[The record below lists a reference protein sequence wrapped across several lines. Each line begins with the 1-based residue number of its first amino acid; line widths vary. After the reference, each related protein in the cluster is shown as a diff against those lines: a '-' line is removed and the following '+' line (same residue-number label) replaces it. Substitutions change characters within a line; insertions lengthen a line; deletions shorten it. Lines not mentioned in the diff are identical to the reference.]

1 MFSFCQL
8 CIDSIIWKDIYLI
21 KLLYYF
27 MFDKLPISSKTE
39 KILTKSLDEPISAED
54 ANYLINIKGSDLYP
68 LLATADYLRQE
79 IAGNNVTFINNCNIN
94 FTNICT
100 VRCGFCA
107 FGKDADDPEAYILDD
122 EAILK
127 KAQRAVDKGAH
138 EFCVMGGVLP
148 DADVEYYEHL
158 LQLLK
163 GEFPNI
169 MIHGFSPT
177 MIKDASVVSGISVED
192 AFERLKSAGL
202 DTLPGT
208 AAEILTD
215 RSREIICPEKVTT
228 QEWIDIVKTAHEVG
242 IPGSATIMYGH
253 VETPEERVEHI
264 DIIRKIQQET
274 HGFTE
279 FIPMTFMHE
288 YSPIFLEGQQNL
300 GATGTEDLKLYAVAR
315 LMLKDLIPN
324 IQVSWVKMGFRFA
337 QVSLTAGANDLG
349 GTLGGDE
356 LSEASGAPDG
366 VEASIDTLSNMVR
379 DLGRNPIERNS
390 KYTEFYPIE
399 SKSSDVKIVSK

>member
-1 MFSFCQL
+1 
-8 CIDSIIWKDIYLI
+8 
-21 KLLYYF
+21 

-39 KILTKSLDEPISAED
+39 RILSKSLDEAISVEE
-54 ANYLINIKGSDLYP
+54 ANHLMNIKGPDLYP
-68 LLATADYLRQE
+68 LLATADYLRHE
-79 IAGNNVTFINNCNIN
+79 IVGDNVTFINNCNIN

-107 FGKDADDPEAYILDD
+107 FGKDADDPEAYILND
-122 EAILK
+122 EQILQ
-127 KAQRAVDKGAH
+127 KARGAVEKGAH

-163 GEFPNI
+163 GEYPDVL
-169 MIHGFSPT
+169 IHGFSPT
-177 MIKDASVVSGISVED
+177 MINDAALVSGIDVAE
-192 AFERLKSAGL
+192 ACERLKSAGL

-215 RSREIICPEKVTT
+215 RSRDLICPEKVSVD
-228 QEWIDIVKTAHEVG
+228 EWVDIVKTAHEVG

-253 VETPEERVEHI
+253 VETLEERVEHI
-264 DIIRKIQQET
+264 DVIRRLQEET

-288 YSPIFLEGQQNL
+288 YSPIFLEGQTNL
-300 GATGTEDLKLYAVAR
+300 GATGTEDLKLYAVSR
-315 LMLKDLIPN
+315 LMLRDLIPN

-366 VEASIDTLSNMVR
+366 VDASIDTLGSIVR
-379 DLGRNPIERNS
+379 NLGRNPIERNS

-399 SKSSDVKIVSK
+399 STKLEMPSK

>member
-1 MFSFCQL
+1 
-8 CIDSIIWKDIYLI
+8 
-21 KLLYYF
+21 

-39 KILTKSLDEPISAED
+39 KILTKSLDEDISVDE
-54 ANYLINIKGSDLYP
+54 ANYLMNIKGADLYP
-68 LLATADYLRQE
+68 LLATADYLRHE
-79 IAGNNVTFINNCNIN
+79 IVGDDVTFINNCNIN

-107 FGKDADDPEAYILDD
+107 FGKDADDPDAYILDD
-122 EAILK
+122 EAILA
-127 KAQRAVDKGAH
+127 KAQGAVDNGAR
-138 EFCVMGGVLP
+138 EFTLMGGVHP
-148 DADVEYYEHL
+148 DADIDYYEHL
-158 LQLLK
+158 LLLLK
-163 GEFPNI
+163 GEFPEV

-177 MIKDASVVSGISVED
+177 MINDAAAVSGIDMAE
-192 AFERLKSAGL
+192 ACERLKVAGL

-215 RSREIICPEKVTT
+215 RSREIICPEKVSV
-228 QEWIDIVKTAHEVG
+228 QEWIDAVRTAHEVG

-253 VETPEERVEHI
+253 VETLEERVEHI
-264 DIIRKIQQET
+264 DIIRKLQEET
-274 HGFTE
+274 NGFTE

-288 YSPIFLEGQQNL
+288 YSPIFLEGQKNL
-300 GATGTEDLKLYAVAR
+300 GATGTEDLKLYAVSR

-337 QVSLTAGANDLG
+337 QVSLTAGTNDLG

-366 VEASIDTLSNMVR
+366 VDASIETLVDIVR
-379 DLGRNPIERNS
+379 NLGRNPIERNS
-390 KYTEFYPIE
+390 KYTEFYPVE
-399 SKSSDVKIVSK
+399 

>member
-1 MFSFCQL
+1 
-8 CIDSIIWKDIYLI
+8 
-21 KLLYYF
+21 

-39 KILTKSLDEPISAED
+39 KILTKSLDEQITVEE
-54 ANYLINIKGSDLYP
+54 ANHLMNIKGPDLYP
-68 LLATADYLRQE
+68 LLATADYLRHE
-79 IAGNNVTFINNCNIN
+79 IVGDDVTFINNCNIN

-107 FGKDADDPEAYILDD
+107 FGKDADDPEAYILNDD
-122 EAILK
+122 QILA
-127 KAQRAVDKGAH
+127 KAQGAVDKGAH

-148 DADVEYYEHL
+148 DADIEYYEHL
-158 LQLLK
+158 MHLLK
-163 GEFPNI
+163 DEYPNV

-177 MIKDASVVSGISVED
+177 MVRDACVVSGIDIAEG
-192 AFERLKSAGL
+192 FERLRDAGL

-215 RSREIICPEKVTT
+215 RSREIICPEKVTVA
-228 QEWIDIVKTAHEVG
+228 EWIDAVKTAHEVG

-253 VETPEERVEHI
+253 VETLEERVEHI
-264 DIIRKIQQET
+264 DIIRRLQEET

-288 YSPIFLEGQQNL
+288 YSPIFLEGQTNL
-300 GATGTEDLKLYAVAR
+300 GASGTEDLKLYAVSR
-315 LMLKDLIPN
+315 LMLRDLIPN

-337 QVSLTAGANDLG
+337 QVALTAGTNDLG

-356 LSEASGAPDG
+356 LSAASGAPDG
-366 VEASIDTLSNMVR
+366 VEASIETLDSMVR
-379 DLGRNPIERNS
+379 NLGRKPIERNS
-390 KYTEFYPIE
+390 KYTEFYPIAQGIE
-399 SKSSDVKIVSK
+399 LPSL

>member
-1 MFSFCQL
+1 
-8 CIDSIIWKDIYLI
+8 
-21 KLLYYF
+21 
-27 MFDKLPISSKTE
+27 MFDKLPVSSKTE
-39 KILTKSLDEPISAED
+39 KILTKSLDEQITVEE
-54 ANYLINIKGSDLYP
+54 ANHLMKIQGSDLYP
-68 LLATADYLRQE
+68 LLATADYLRQQ
-79 IAGNNVTFINNCNIN
+79 IVGDNVTFINNCNIN

-107 FGKDADDPEAYILDD
+107 FGKDADDPEAYILND
-122 EAILK
+122 EQILN
-127 KAQRAVDKGAH
+127 KAQGAVEKGAH

-148 DADVEYYEHL
+148 DADIEYYEHL

-163 GEFPNI
+163 GEYPNV

-177 MIKDASVVSGISVED
+177 MINDACLVSGLDIAEGC
-192 AFERLKSAGL
+192 ERLRDAGL

-215 RSREIICPEKVTT
+215 RSRDLICPEKVSVN
-228 QEWIDIVKTAHEVG
+228 EWVDIVKTAHEVG

-253 VETPEERVEHI
+253 VETLEERVEHI
-264 DIIRKIQQET
+264 DIIRKLQEET

-288 YSPIFLEGQQNL
+288 YSPIFLEGQSNL
-300 GATGTEDLKLYAVAR
+300 GATGTEDLKLYAVSR
-315 LMLKDLIPN
+315 LMLRDLIPN

-337 QVSLTAGANDLG
+337 QVALTAGTNDLG

-366 VEASIDTLSNMVR
+366 VDASIDTLSNMVKN
-379 DLGRNPIERNS
+379 LGRNPIERNS
-390 KYTEFYPIE
+390 KYTEFYPIKSDKALA
-399 SKSSDVKIVSK
+399 SK

>member
-1 MFSFCQL
+1 
-8 CIDSIIWKDIYLI
+8 
-21 KLLYYF
+21 
-27 MFDKLPISSKTE
+27 MFDRLQISSKTE
-39 KILTKSLDEPISAED
+39 KILTKSLDEAISVDE
-54 ANYLINIKGSDLYP
+54 ANHLMNIKGNELYP
-68 LLATADYLRQE
+68 LLATADYLRNE
-79 IAGNNVTFINNCNIN
+79 IVGDDVTFINNCNIN

-107 FGKDADDPEAYILDD
+107 FGKDADDPDAYILDD
-122 EAILK
+122 EAILA
-127 KAQRAVDKGAH
+127 KANGAVEKGAH

-148 DADVEYYEHL
+148 DADIEYYEHL
-158 LQLLK
+158 LTLLK
-163 GEFPNI
+163 DEYPDV

-177 MIKDASVVSGISVED
+177 MINDACSVSGIDIAEG
-192 AFERLKSAGL
+192 FERLKTAGL

-215 RSREIICPEKVTT
+215 RSRDIICPEKVSVRD
-228 QEWIDIVKTAHEVG
+228 WIDIVKTSHEVG

-253 VETPEERVEHI
+253 VETLSERVEHI
-264 DIIRKIQQET
+264 DIIRQIQEDT
-274 HGFTE
+274 NGFTE

-288 YSPIFLEGQQNL
+288 YSPIFLDGQTNL
-300 GATGTEDLKLYAVAR
+300 GASGTEDLKLYAISR
-315 LMLKDLIPN
+315 MMLRDSIPN

-337 QVSLTAGANDLG
+337 QVVLTAGANDLG

-366 VEASIDTLSNMVR
+366 VEASIETLDSMVKN
-379 DLGRNPIERNS
+379 LGRNPIERNS

-399 SKSSDVKIVSK
+399 FNSK

>member
-1 MFSFCQL
+1 
-8 CIDSIIWKDIYLI
+8 
-21 KLLYYF
+21 

-39 KILTKSLDEPISAED
+39 KILTKSLDEAISVEE
-54 ANYLINIKGSDLYP
+54 ANHLMNIKGPDLYP
-68 LLATADYLRQE
+68 LLATADYLRQK
-79 IAGNNVTFINNCNIN
+79 IVGNNVTFINNCNIN

-107 FGKDADDPEAYILDD
+107 FGKDADDPEAYIMND
-122 EAILK
+122 EQILS
-127 KAQRAVDKGAH
+127 KAEDAVQKGAH

-148 DADVEYYEHL
+148 DADIEYYEHL
-158 LQLLK
+158 LHLLK
-163 GEFPNI
+163 DEYPDV

-177 MIKDASVVSGISVED
+177 MINDACIVSGMDVAEGC
-192 AFERLKSAGL
+192 ERLKDAGL

-215 RSREIICPEKVTT
+215 RSRDLICPEKVSVS
-228 QEWIDIVKTAHEVG
+228 EWIDIVKTAHEVG

-253 VETPEERVEHI
+253 VETLGERVEHI
-264 DIIRKIQQET
+264 DIIRQLQEDT

-288 YSPIFLEGQQNL
+288 YSPIFLEGQSNL
-300 GATGTEDLKLYAVAR
+300 GATGTEDLKLYAVSR
-315 LMLKDLIPN
+315 LMLRDVIPN

-366 VEASIDTLSNMVR
+366 VDASIDTLSNMVR
-379 DLGRNPIERNS
+379 NLGRNPIGRNS
-390 KYTEFYPIE
+390 KYTEFYPLDE
-399 SKSSDVKIVSK
+399 KKVFASK

>member
-1 MFSFCQL
+1 
-8 CIDSIIWKDIYLI
+8 
-21 KLLYYF
+21 
-27 MFDKLPISSKTE
+27 MFDKLPISSETE
-39 KILTKSLDEPISAED
+39 RILTKALDEPISVEEG
-54 ANYLINIKGSDLYP
+54 NHLMNIKGSDLYP

-79 IAGNNVTFINNCNIN
+79 IVGNDVTFINNCNIN

-107 FGKDADDPEAYILDD
+107 FGKDADDPEAYILND
-122 EAILK
+122 EQILA
-127 KAQRAVDKGAH
+127 KAQGAVEKGAH

-148 DADVEYYEHL
+148 DADIEYYEHL
-158 LQLLK
+158 MTLLK
-163 GEFPNI
+163 DEYPDV

-177 MIKDASVVSGISVED
+177 MINDACRVSGIDIAEGC
-192 AFERLKSAGL
+192 ERLKDAGL

-215 RSREIICPEKVTT
+215 RSRDLICPEKVSVS
-228 QEWIDIVKTAHEVG
+228 EWIDIVKTAHEVG

-253 VETPEERVEHI
+253 VETLEERVEHI
-264 DIIRKIQQET
+264 DIIRKLQEDT

-288 YSPIFLEGQQNL
+288 FSPIFLEGQSNL
-300 GATGTEDLKLYAVAR
+300 GATGTEDLKLYAVSR
-315 LMLKDLIPN
+315 LMLRDLIPN

-356 LSEASGAPDG
+356 LSAASGAPDG
-366 VEASIDTLSNMVR
+366 VDASIGTLGNIVR
-379 DLGRNPIERNS
+379 NLGRNPIERNS

-399 SKSSDVKIVSK
+399 SAGMPSK

>member
-1 MFSFCQL
+1 
-8 CIDSIIWKDIYLI
+8 
-21 KLLYYF
+21 

-39 KILTKSLDEPISAED
+39 KILTKSLDEAISVEEG
-54 ANYLINIKGSDLYP
+54 NYLMNIKGADFYP
-68 LLATADYLRQE
+68 LLATADYLRSE
-79 IAGNNVTFINNCNIN
+79 IVGDDVTFINNCNIN

-107 FGKDADDPEAYILDD
+107 FGKDEDDPDAYILDD
-122 EAILK
+122 EGILA
-127 KAQRAVDKGAH
+127 KAQGAVDNGAR
-138 EFCVMGGVLP
+138 EFTLMGGVHP
-148 DADVEYYEHL
+148 EADIEYYEHL
-158 LQLLK
+158 LHLLK
-163 GEFPNI
+163 DEYPNV

-177 MIKDASVVSGISVED
+177 MINDAAIASGIDMAE
-192 AFERLKSAGL
+192 ACERLKDAGL

-215 RSREIICPEKVTT
+215 RSRELICPEKVSV
-228 QEWIDIVKTAHEVG
+228 QEWVDAVKTAHEVG

-253 VETPEERVEHI
+253 VETLEERVEHI
-264 DIIRKIQQET
+264 EVIRRLQEET

-288 YSPIFLEGQQNL
+288 YSPIFLEGQTNL
-300 GATGTEDLKLYAVAR
+300 GATGTEDLKLYAVSR
-315 LMLKDLIPN
+315 LMLRDLIPN

-366 VEASIDTLSNMVR
+366 VDASIDSLETIVKN
-379 DLGRNPIERNS
+379 LGRNPIERNS
-390 KYTEFYPIE
+390 KYTEFYTIHSSNKLKIP
-399 SKSSDVKIVSK
+399 SK

>member
-1 MFSFCQL
+1 MFG
-8 CIDSIIWKDIYLI
+8 
-21 KLLYYF
+21 
-27 MFDKLPISSKTE
+27 KLPVSSKTE
-39 KILTKSLDEPISAED
+39 KILTKSLDEEISVEE
-54 ANYLINIKGSDLYP
+54 ANHLMNIKGADLYP
-68 LLATADYLRQE
+68 LLATADFLRQE
-79 IAGNNVTFINNCNIN
+79 IVGNNVTFINNCNIN

-107 FGKDADDPEAYILDD
+107 FGKDADDPDAYILDD
-122 EAILK
+122 EAILA
-127 KAQRAVDKGAH
+127 KAHGAVEKGAR
-138 EFCVMGGVLP
+138 EFTLMGGVLP

-163 GEFPNI
+163 GAYPDVS
-169 MIHGFSPT
+169 IHGFSPT
-177 MIKDASVVSGISVED
+177 MINDAAILSGIDMAE
-192 AFERLKSAGL
+192 ACERLKSAGL

-215 RSREIICPEKVTT
+215 RSREIICPEKVTV
-228 QEWIDIVKTAHEVG
+228 QEWIDAVRTAHEVG

-253 VETPEERVEHI
+253 VETLEERVEHI
-264 DIIRKIQQET
+264 DIIRSLQEET
-274 HGFTE
+274 NGFTE

-288 YSPIFLEGQQNL
+288 YSPIFLEGQRNL
-300 GATGTEDLKLYAVAR
+300 GATGTEDLKLYAVSR

-337 QVSLTAGANDLG
+337 QVALTAGTNDLG

-366 VEASIDTLSNMVR
+366 VEASIETLGNMVR
-379 DLGRNPIERNS
+379 NLGRNPIERNS

-399 SKSSDVKIVSK
+399 

>member
-1 MFSFCQL
+1 
-8 CIDSIIWKDIYLI
+8 
-21 KLLYYF
+21 

-39 KILTKSLDEPISAED
+39 KILTKSLDEAISVEE
-54 ANYLINIKGSDLYP
+54 ANHLMNIKGADLYP
-68 LLATADYLRQE
+68 LLATADYLRQK
-79 IAGNNVTFINNCNIN
+79 IVGDNVTFINNCNIN

-107 FGKDADDPEAYILDD
+107 FGKDADDPEAYILND
-122 EAILK
+122 EQILA
-127 KAQRAVDKGAH
+127 KAQGAVEKGAH

-148 DADVEYYEHL
+148 DADIEYYEHL
-158 LQLLK
+158 LHLLK
-163 GEFPNI
+163 GEYPNVL
-169 MIHGFSPT
+169 IHGFSPT
-177 MIKDASVVSGISVED
+177 MINDACMVSGIDIAEGC
-192 AFERLKSAGL
+192 ERLRDAGL

-215 RSREIICPEKVTT
+215 RSRDLICPEKVSVS
-228 QEWIDIVKTAHEVG
+228 EWVDIVKTAHEVG

-253 VETPEERVEHI
+253 VETLEERVEHI
-264 DIIRKIQQET
+264 DVIRKLQEET

-288 YSPIFLEGQQNL
+288 YSPIFLEGQRNL
-300 GATGTEDLKLYAVAR
+300 GATGTEDLKLYAVSR
-315 LMLKDLIPN
+315 LMLRDLIPN

-356 LSEASGAPDG
+356 LSAASGAPDG
-366 VEASIDTLSNMVR
+366 VDASIDTLGSIVR
-379 DLGRNPIERNS
+379 NLGRNPIERNS
-390 KYTEFYPIE
+390 KYTEFYPIDSQVGMP
-399 SKSSDVKIVSK
+399 SK

>member
-1 MFSFCQL
+1 
-8 CIDSIIWKDIYLI
+8 
-21 KLLYYF
+21 
-27 MFDKLPISSKTE
+27 MFDKLPISAKTE
-39 KILTKSLDEPISAED
+39 KILTKALDEEISVEE
-54 ANYLINIKGSDLYP
+54 ANHLMNVKGSDLYP
-68 LLATADYLRQE
+68 LLATADFLRE
-79 IAGNNVTFINNCNIN
+79 KIVGDDVTFINNCNIN

-107 FGKDADDPEAYILDD
+107 FGKDADDPDAYILDD
-122 EAILK
+122 EAILA
-127 KAQRAVDKGAH
+127 KAQGAVEKGAH
-138 EFCVMGGVLP
+138 EFCVMGGVLA

-158 LQLLK
+158 LHLLK
-163 GEFPNI
+163 GEYPDV

-177 MIKDASVVSGISVED
+177 MIKDACVVSGIDFAEGC
-192 AFERLKSAGL
+192 ERLKSAGL

-215 RSREIICPEKVTT
+215 RSRKIICPEKVSV
-228 QEWIDIVKTAHEVG
+228 QEWIDIVKTAQEVG

-253 VETPEERVEHI
+253 VETLEERVEHI

-288 YSPIFLEGQQNL
+288 FSPIFLEGQSNL
-300 GATGTEDLKLYAVAR
+300 GATGTQDLKLYAVSR
-315 LMLKDLIPN
+315 LMLRDLIPN
-324 IQVSWVKMGFRFA
+324 IQVSWVKLGYRFA
-337 QVSLTAGANDLG
+337 QVVLTCGANDLG

-366 VEASIDTLSNMVR
+366 VEASISTLSRMIR

-399 SKSSDVKIVSK
+399 

>member
-1 MFSFCQL
+1 
-8 CIDSIIWKDIYLI
+8 
-21 KLLYYF
+21 

-39 KILTKSLDEPISAED
+39 KILTKSLDEQITVEE
-54 ANYLINIKGSDLYP
+54 ANHLMNIKGADLYP

-79 IAGNNVTFINNCNIN
+79 IVGNDVTFINNCNIN

-107 FGKDADDPEAYILDD
+107 FGKDADDPDAYILND
-122 EAILK
+122 EQILA
-127 KAQRAVDKGAH
+127 KAQGAVEKGAH

-148 DADVEYYEHL
+148 DADTEYYEHL
-158 LQLLK
+158 MHLLK
-163 GEFPNI
+163 DEYPNV

-177 MIKDASVVSGISVED
+177 MINDACMVSGIDIAEGC
-192 AFERLKSAGL
+192 ERLRDAGL

-215 RSREIICPEKVTT
+215 RSRDLICPEKVSVS
-228 QEWIDIVKTAHEVG
+228 EWVDIVKTAHECG

-253 VETPEERVEHI
+253 VETLEERVEHI
-264 DIIRKIQQET
+264 DIIRRLQEDT

-288 YSPIFLEGQQNL
+288 YSPIFLEGQSDL
-300 GATGTEDLKLYAVAR
+300 GATGTQDLKLYAVSR
-315 LMLKDLIPN
+315 LMLRDLIPN

-337 QVSLTAGANDLG
+337 QVALTAGTNDLG

-366 VEASIDTLSNMVR
+366 VDASIGTLSRMVE

-390 KYTEFYPIE
+390 KYTEFYPIDE
-399 SKSSDVKIVSK
+399 AIGMHSK

>member
-1 MFSFCQL
+1 
-8 CIDSIIWKDIYLI
+8 
-21 KLLYYF
+21 

-39 KILTKSLDEPISAED
+39 RILTKSLDEAITVEE
-54 ANYLINIKGSDLYP
+54 ANHLMNIKGSDLYP
-68 LLATADYLRQE
+68 LLATADYLRQQ
-79 IAGNNVTFINNCNIN
+79 IVGDNVTFINNCNIN

-107 FGKDADDPEAYILDD
+107 FGKDADDPEAYILND
-122 EAILK
+122 EQILA
-127 KAQRAVDKGAH
+127 KAQGAVEKGAH

-148 DADVEYYEHL
+148 DADIEYYEHL

-163 GEFPNI
+163 GEYPDV

-177 MIKDASVVSGISVED
+177 MINDACIVSGVDIAEGC
-192 AFERLKSAGL
+192 ERLRDAGL

-215 RSREIICPEKVTT
+215 RSRDLICPEKVSVS
-228 QEWIDIVKTAHEVG
+228 EWVDIVKTAHEVG

-253 VETPEERVEHI
+253 VETLEERVEHI
-264 DIIRKIQQET
+264 DVIRRLQEDT

-288 YSPIFLEGQQNL
+288 YSPIFLEGQTNL
-300 GATGTEDLKLYAVAR
+300 GATGTEDLKLYAVSR
-315 LMLKDLIPN
+315 LMLRDLIPN

-366 VEASIDTLSNMVR
+366 VEASIETLDSIVR
-379 DLGRNPIERNS
+379 NLGRNPIERNS
-390 KYTEFYPIE
+390 KYTEFYPIAQGIE
-399 SKSSDVKIVSK
+399 LPSK

>member
-1 MFSFCQL
+1 MDF
-8 CIDSIIWKDIYLI
+8 
-21 KLLYYF
+21 
-27 MFDKLPISSKTE
+27 
-39 KILTKSLDEPISAED
+39 
-54 ANYLINIKGSDLYP
+54 
-68 LLATADYLRQE
+68 
-79 IAGNNVTFINNCNIN
+79 
-94 FTNICT
+94 
-100 VRCGFCA
+100 
-107 FGKDADDPEAYILDD
+107 
-122 EAILK
+122 
-127 KAQRAVDKGAH
+127 
-138 EFCVMGGVLP
+138 
-148 DADVEYYEHL
+148 
-158 LQLLK
+158 
-163 GEFPNI
+163 
-169 MIHGFSPT
+169 
-177 MIKDASVVSGISVED
+177 
-192 AFERLKSAGL
+192 
-202 DTLPGT
+202 
-208 AAEILTD
+208 
-215 RSREIICPEKVTT
+215 
-228 QEWIDIVKTAHEVG
+228 VKTAHEVG

>member
-1 MFSFCQL
+1 
-8 CIDSIIWKDIYLI
+8 
-21 KLLYYF
+21 

-39 KILTKSLDEPISAED
+39 KILTKSLDEQITVEE
-54 ANYLINIKGSDLYP
+54 ANHLMNIKGADLYP

-79 IAGNNVTFINNCNIN
+79 IVGDDVTFINNCNIN

-107 FGKDADDPEAYILDD
+107 FGKDADDPEAYILND
-122 EAILK
+122 EQILA
-127 KAQRAVDKGAH
+127 KAQGAVEKGAH

-148 DADVEYYEHL
+148 DADIEYYEHL
-158 LQLLK
+158 MHLLK
-163 GEFPNI
+163 DEYPDV

-177 MIKDASVVSGISVED
+177 MINDACLVSGIDIAEGC
-192 AFERLKSAGL
+192 ERLRDAGL

-215 RSREIICPEKVTT
+215 RSRDLICPEKVSVS
-228 QEWIDIVKTAHEVG
+228 EWVDIVKTAHECG

-253 VETPEERVEHI
+253 VETLEERVEHI
-264 DIIRKIQQET
+264 DVIRRLQEDT

-288 YSPIFLEGQQNL
+288 YSPIFLEGQSDL
-300 GATGTEDLKLYAVAR
+300 GATGTQDLKLYAVSR
-315 LMLKDLIPN
+315 LMLRDLIPN

-337 QVSLTAGANDLG
+337 QVALTAGTNDLG

-366 VEASIDTLSNMVR
+366 VEASIGTLSRMVE

-390 KYTEFYPIE
+390 KYTEFYPIDDAIGMH
-399 SKSSDVKIVSK
+399 SK

>member
-1 MFSFCQL
+1 
-8 CIDSIIWKDIYLI
+8 
-21 KLLYYF
+21 

-39 KILTKSLDEPISAED
+39 RILTKSLDERITVEEP
-54 ANYLINIKGSDLYP
+54 NHLMNTKGADLYP

-79 IAGNNVTFINNCNIN
+79 IVGNDVTFINNSNIN

-107 FGKDADDPEAYILDD
+107 FGKDADDPEAYILND
-122 EAILK
+122 EQILS
-127 KAQRAVDKGAH
+127 KAQGAVEKGAH

-148 DADVEYYEHL
+148 DADIEYYEHL
-158 LQLLK
+158 MHLLK
-163 GEFPNI
+163 DEYPNV

-177 MIKDASVVSGISVED
+177 MINDACLVSGIDIAEGC
-192 AFERLKSAGL
+192 ERLRDAGL

-215 RSREIICPEKVTT
+215 RSRDLICPEKVSVS
-228 QEWIDIVKTAHEVG
+228 EWVDIVKTAHECG

-253 VETPEERVEHI
+253 VETLEERVEHI
-264 DIIRKIQQET
+264 DVVRRLQEET

-288 YSPIFLEGQQNL
+288 YSPIFLEGQSDL
-300 GATGTEDLKLYAVAR
+300 GATGTQDLKLYAVSR
-315 LMLKDLIPN
+315 LMLRDLIPN

-337 QVSLTAGANDLG
+337 QVALTAGTNDLG

-356 LSEASGAPDG
+356 LSAASGAPDG
-366 VEASIDTLSNMVR
+366 VDASIGTLSRMVE

-399 SKSSDVKIVSK
+399 DTVKMPSK

>member
-1 MFSFCQL
+1 
-8 CIDSIIWKDIYLI
+8 
-21 KLLYYF
+21 

-39 KILTKSLDEPISAED
+39 KILTKSLDEQITVEE
-54 ANYLINIKGSDLYP
+54 ANHLMNIKGPDLYP
-68 LLATADYLRQE
+68 LLATADYLRHE
-79 IAGNNVTFINNCNIN
+79 IVGDDVTFINNCNIN

-107 FGKDADDPEAYILDD
+107 FGKDADDPEAYILND
-122 EAILK
+122 EQILA
-127 KAQRAVDKGAH
+127 KAQGAVDKGAH

-148 DADVEYYEHL
+148 DADIEYYEHL
-158 LQLLK
+158 MHLLK
-163 GEFPNI
+163 DEYPNV

-177 MIKDASVVSGISVED
+177 MVRDACVVSGIDIAEG
-192 AFERLKSAGL
+192 FERLRDAGL

-215 RSREIICPEKVTT
+215 RSREIICPEKVTVA
-228 QEWIDIVKTAHEVG
+228 EWIDAVKTAHEVG

-253 VETPEERVEHI
+253 VETLEERVEHI
-264 DIIRKIQQET
+264 DIIRRLQEET

-288 YSPIFLEGQQNL
+288 YSPIFLEGQTNL
-300 GATGTEDLKLYAVAR
+300 GASGTEDLKLYAVSR
-315 LMLKDLIPN
+315 LMLRDLIPN

-337 QVSLTAGANDLG
+337 QVALTAGTNDLG

-356 LSEASGAPDG
+356 LSAASGAPDG
-366 VEASIDTLSNMVR
+366 VEASIETLDSMVR
-379 DLGRNPIERNS
+379 NLGRKPIERNS
-390 KYTEFYPIE
+390 KYTEFYPIAQGIE
-399 SKSSDVKIVSK
+399 LPSK